1 MLLPRSTCACG
12 YQSEQDSHFVTPA
25 TRATSDRYRF
35 VILRGRPQFEHT
47 PHNVAPHNTVLTT
60 QVDDPGGRADL
71 LGISRPTLV
80 RLLED
85 HEIPFRR
92 QGRHRRVALAD
103 LIEYQ
108 QRIRSLR
115 REMLEEMR
123 REATE
128 DDSYKRVNGFIKT
141 R

>member
-1 MLLPRSTCACG
+1 M
-12 YQSEQDSHFVTPA
+12 
-25 TRATSDRYRF
+25 
-35 VILRGRPQFEHT
+35 
-47 PHNVAPHNTVLTT
+47 
-60 QVDDPGGRADL
+60 